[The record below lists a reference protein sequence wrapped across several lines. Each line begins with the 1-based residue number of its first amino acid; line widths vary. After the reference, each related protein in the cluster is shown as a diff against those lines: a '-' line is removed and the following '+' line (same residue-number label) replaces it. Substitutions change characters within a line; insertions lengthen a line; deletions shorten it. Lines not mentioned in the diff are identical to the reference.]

1 MSDDAIEKLLTNFAF
16 IVTSYWRRF
25 RRVITTTCGKQKEV
39 TKAAAQQIRQYIR
52 QYIETE
58 IIGEDEKSKHARRFQ
73 CPNYGNGCYEW
84 AEQWKMNSQPPF
96 CSTDGKK
103 MESVEFHEPDEDD
116 WIRNE
121 LRAEQR
127 EKLREPME

>member
-1 MSDDAIEKLLTNFAF
+1 MSDDAIEKLLTNFALKVLF
-16 IVTSYWRRF
+16 IGGDNENTKIYV
-25 RRVITTTCGKQKEV
+25 KQKEV

-58 IIGEDEKSKHARRFQ
+58 IIGEDEKSKHVRRFQ

-103 MESVEFHEPDEDD
+103 MESVEFNEPDEDD